1 VRPTIAAASFAPRCR
16 AAFETASQIDFTD
29 FVEGDD
35 HLLLRGIHC
44 RHLVIRGHCR
54 LFMCETSEPDFP
66 KKMRLVELTIAVL
79 RGLGILCGDFRA
91 EVCAAN
97 HIDQQAPSRGVC
109 LESDVLGTTNLTVE
123 MAGSQ
128 KPILSLSS
136 FRSSKSPIC
145 PTARSLRNPSLD
157 TATSVECSA
166 ESQIHGYLLACW

>member
-1 VRPTIAAASFAPRCR
+1 M
-16 AAFETASQIDFTD
+16 
-29 FVEGDD
+29 
-35 HLLLRGIHC
+35 LGIYVG
-44 RHLVIRGHCR
+44 R
-54 LFMCETSEPDFP
+54 TSEPGFSEE
-66 KKMRLVELTIAVL
+66 MRLAFC
-79 RGLGILCGDFRA
+79 CGDFRA
-91 EVCAAN
+91 EVWAAN

-123 MAGSQ
+123 MAAGSQ

-166 ESQIHGYLLACW
+166 ASQIHGYLWAWLSPALGF

>member
-1 VRPTIAAASFAPRCR
+1 VVIADYLC
-16 AAFETASQIDFTD
+16 
-29 FVEGDD
+29 G
-35 HLLLRGIHC
+35 
-44 RHLVIRGHCR
+44 
-54 LFMCETSEPDFP
+54 ETSEPDFP

-123 MAGSQ
+123 MAAGSQ

-166 ESQIHGYLLACW
+166 ASQIHGYLLACW